1 MATENTHYGAAA
13 IARCLSGCRSVYF
26 IGIGGINMSSL
37 AHITH
42 TRGYRV
48 GGSDRTATA
57 LTERLTQEGITI
69 FYTHDASHVEDY
81 DAVVYTVAISP
92 DNPEYVRAIE
102 RGIPCI
108 SRADYLGYLMMGYR
122 RRIGIAGMHGKSSCT
137 SMCAE
142 VLLAAGGEPT
152 VLSGAELAAMDGA
165 YHVGRTENFVFEAC
179 EYMDSFLDFNPTVAV
194 ILNIEMDHVD
204 YFKSMEQIRTSFAR
218 FAALTGKTG
227 YAVYNGDDSEV
238 LAALSDYAGNRL
250 SFGIAGEDLTYRAG
264 DIRLENGCASF
275 DLIKEKQFLCRVCLS
290 VTGYHHIYNALACA
304 AVCDLCGLSP
314 AEIASGLARFGGAK
328 RRMERK
334 GTLGGAAVY
343 DDYGHHP
350 TEIRTTLQGAKG
362 MVAEGGRL
370 FCVYQPH
377 TYSRT
382 AALLD
387 DFVSALSVADRVLMV
402 DIYAARE
409 TDTLG
414 VSSAL
419 VAERIGEKAD
429 CPATFDAA
437 AKQLKRE
444 VTPNDTVIIMGA
456 GDVYKVFDC
465 LEDAGDAEDAEDARY
480 FSFRKEK

>member
-1 MATENTHYGAAA
+1 MATENTHYGAAE
-13 IARCLSGCRSVYF
+13 IARQLSGCRSVYF

-37 AHITH
+37 AHITY
-42 TRGYRV
+42 TEGYRV

-57 LTERLTQEGITI
+57 LTERLAREGIEV
-69 FYTHDASHVEDY
+69 FYGHDASHVEDY
-81 DAVVYTVAISP
+81 DAVVYTVAISS

-108 SRADYLGYLMMGYR
+108 SRADYLGYLMTGYR

-137 SMCAE
+137 SMCAQ

-165 YHVGRTENFVFEAC
+165 YHVGKTENFVFEAC

-204 YFKSMEQIRTSFAR
+204 YFKSMEQIRSSFSR

-227 YAVYNGDDSEV
+227 YAVYNGDDAEV

-250 SFGIAGEDLTYRAG
+250 SFGIAGENLTYRAE

-275 DLIKEKQFLCRVCLS
+275 DLIKEGTVLCRVCLS

-350 TEIRTTLQGAKG
+350 TEIRTTLAGAKG
-362 MVAEGGRL
+362 MVADGGRL

-419 VAERIGEKAD
+419 VAKLIGEKAD
-429 CPATFDAA
+429 CPATFSAA
-437 AKQLKRE
+437 AEQLKRE
-444 VTPNDTVIIMGA
+444 VTPKDTVIIMGA

-465 LEDAGDAEDAEDARY
+465 LEEAGDAPY
-480 FSFRKEK
+480 FSFEKEK

>member
-1 MATENTHYGAAA
+1 MATENTHYGAERIAA
-13 IARCLSGCRSVYF
+13 MLTGCESIYF

-48 GGSDRTATA
+48 GGSDRTATS
-57 LTERLTQEGITI
+57 LTERLAREGITV
-69 FYTHDASHVEDY
+69 FYAHAAAHVDDY

-92 DNPEYVRAIE
+92 DNPEYLRAIE

-122 RRIGIAGMHGKSSCT
+122 RRIGVSGMHGKSSCT

-142 VLLAAGGEPT
+142 VLLAANTEPT

-165 YHVGRTENFVFEAC
+165 YHVGGTENFVFEAC

-204 YFKSMEQIRTSFAR
+204 YFKSMEQIRTSFSR
-218 FAALTGKTG
+218 FAALTGEAG
-227 YAVYNGDDSEV
+227 YAVYNGDDAEV
-238 LAALSDYAGNRL
+238 LAALSDYRGDRL
-250 SFGIAGEDLTYRAG
+250 SFGMTGENLSYRAEN
-264 DIRLENGCASF
+264 IRTENGCPSF
-275 DLIKEKQFLCRVCLS
+275 DVIKKGTFLCRVCLS
-290 VTGYHHIYNALACA
+290 VTGYHHIYNALACT

-314 AEIASGLARFGGAK
+314 AEITEGLARFGGAK

-334 GTLGGAAVY
+334 GTLNGAAVY

-350 TEIRTTLQGAKG
+350 TEIRTTLEGAKKA
-362 MVAEGGRL
+362 VAKDGRL

-387 DFVSALSVADRVLMV
+387 GFVSSLAVADRVLMV

-419 VAERIGEKAD
+419 VAQRIGKKAT
-429 CPATFDAA
+429 CPATFAA
-437 AKQLKRE
+437 AAEQLKKE
-444 VTPNDTVIIMGA
+444 VTAKDTVIIMGA
-456 GDVYKVFDC
+456 GDVYKVFDY
-465 LEDAGDAEDAEDARY
+465 LGDARDAMDAPC
-480 FSFRKEK
+480 FSFEKEK